1 MVRPTLLLQE
11 SSFDLAVDGL
21 GSIENVDGEIIAETL
36 GINMGKLRRDIIL
49 LVTWAGFLF
58 FVLLISPSL
67 RSMFG
72 RR

>member
-1 MVRPTLLLQE
+1 MQE

-49 LVTWAGFLF
+49 LVVWAASLFLI
-58 FVLLISPSL
+58 LLVSPTFRSL
-67 RSMFG
+67 FS